1 MRVSGRSIE
10 MLLVEDNEA
19 DIKLTQIA
27 LKQAKL
33 ENRLHVVRDGEE
45 AIAFLRREGNYAD
58 AVRPD
63 LVLLD
68 LHLPKVT
75 GAEVLKM
82 IREDVKLKNL
92 PVVILSTSDADKD
105 IYESYELHANC
116 YVTKPVDLRKFM
128 GVVEMI
134 EDFWARIASLP
145 PETES

>member
-1 MRVSGRSIE
+1 MSASGRSIE
-10 MLLVEDNEA
+10 ILLVEDNEA

-27 LKQAKL
+27 LRQAKL

-45 AIAFLRREGNYAD
+45 AVAFLCKKGSYVD

-68 LHLPKVT
+68 LHLPKVS
-75 GAEVLKM
+75 GAEVLTM
-82 IREDVKLKNL
+82 IREDEQLKNL

-128 GVVEMI
+128 AVVEMI
-134 EDFWARIASLP
+134 EDFWSRIASLP
-145 PETES
+145 PDAEG